1 MKTYTTKDIKNIL
14 SHISK
19 EYNIPNNSLKDE
31 VDNLFNT
38 KNNVNNKCIAI
49 TGNEKQCTRSKSDG
63 VEFCKTHLEQKKNNC
78 LRYGCIKIK
87 NSTKND
93 DKSGNKNNDKN
104 DEITNKL
111 KKEKKKNKIRL
122 EYLTINNID
131 YLYNPIT
138 KIVYDFDTKMEL
150 GKLSNDYEIIKKN
163 KKF

>member
-1 MKTYTTKDIKNIL
+1 MTYTKKDINNIL
-14 SHISK
+14 EHISN
-19 EYNIPNNSLKDE
+19 EYNIPNNSLKNE
-31 VDNLFNT
+31 IDNLLDN

-93 DKSGNKNNDKN
+93 DKNGDKN
-104 DEITNKL
+104 GEITNKL
-111 KKEKKKNKIRL
+111 KKEKKKNKTRL